1 MSKTTKPQDPK
12 QFLTL
17 MDEEHFNPSTIPIQV
32 QYGEVLEVFHSER
45 ECVIKHDEFFSKAK
59 RENQPIAPSFNLGC
73 VPLKEDKKWTK
84 PGGASNAN
92 VTAPSSN
99 EIPPPV

>member
-1 MSKTTKPQDPK
+1 MIW
-12 QFLTL
+12 LL
-17 MDEEHFNPSTIPIQV
+17 MVVHLNLSAIPTQV

-45 ECVIKHDEFFSKAK
+45 ECFIRNNKFFSKAK

-73 VPLKEDKKWTK
+73 VPLKENKKWTK

-92 VTAPSSN
+92 VTVLSSY
-99 EIPPPV
+99 EIPVPV